1 MSNAYFTTKNG
12 VRFFPTDHARGPWDA
27 DACHAGPPTALLVRA
42 MERIVS
48 DQRLARIT
56 VELMRPVP
64 MAGFEVQAEVRRLGR
79 SVTFSAAEILD
90 EDRVYVRAGGMHMR
104 QLNEFECRTADFEA
118 PDFNIAVP
126 GPFPIRGTTHG
137 LEALVTSVEARYD
150 PSGSIGQGGPTLIWL
165 RANRP
170 ILADEEPSPFQRIC
184 PLADSGNGISYN
196 DYLDKVL
203 FVNPDLNVSLHRD
216 PVGEWF
222 CSKAVSHWQPDGTG
236 LTDAELFDVNGPVGR
251 AVQNLLLTPAR

>member
-1 MSNAYFTTKNG
+1 
-12 VRFFPTDHARGPWDA
+12 
-27 DACHAGPPTALLVRA
+27 

-79 SVTFSAAEILD
+79 SVTFSEAEIFD
-90 EDRVYVRAGGMHMR
+90 EDRVYVRARGMHMR
-104 QLNEFECRTADFEA
+104 QLNEFECSTADFEA

-137 LEALVTSVEARYD
+137 LEAFVTSVEARYD
-150 PSGSIGQGGPTLIWL
+150 PSRSIGEGGPTLIWL

-170 ILADEEPSPFQRIC
+170 ILADEEPSPFQKIC

-196 DYLDKVL
+196 DYLDKVHFL
-203 FVNPDLNVSLHRD
+203 NPDLSLSLHRD
-216 PVGEWF
+216 PIGEWF
-222 CSKAVSHWQPDGTG
+222 ASKAISHWQPDGTG
-236 LTDAELFDVNGPVGR
+236 MADAELFDTAGPVGR
-251 AVQNLLLTPAR
+251 AVQSILLMAADGRGSSPA